1 MYLLL
6 KKLIFLLSINCILFI
21 FLIVCSQNSS
31 NQSKVNFIFKES
43 VELPIG
49 FIAGSSFIL
58 GSLAGSI
65 FLLNYE
71 RN

>member
-1 MYLLL
+1 MYLL
-6 KKLIFLLSINCILFI
+6 KKLIFLLSINSILFI
-21 FLIVCSQNSS
+21 FLIVCTQNSS
-31 NQSKVNFIFKES
+31 SKSKINFIFKES
-43 VELPIG
+43 VELPLG

-65 FLLNYE
+65 FFLNYE